1 LTRPHADTR
10 QPAPTR
16 GAGFDQRDGY
26 AGALVC
32 IEANRPPSHLWL
44 HSKEARRPEGMMSD
58 SFTLTSSL
66 SDRDS
71 WTAADWCPMER
82 ALGLIGTRSAMT
94 LLREVFYG
102 ATRFDDLA
110 RRAGVTP
117 AVASQRL
124 RQLVDNGLLE
134 RRPYQEPGQRT
145 RYEYAVTQGGL
156 EVFPIIAALSSLG
169 DRLPRE
175 PEKAVV
181 LRHADCGEPV
191 MTEVRCA
198 AGHPVAP
205 ADTVVSIVQRT
216 PSTRTD

>member
-1 LTRPHADTR
+1 
-10 QPAPTR
+10 
-16 GAGFDQRDGY
+16 
-26 AGALVC
+26 
-32 IEANRPPSHLWL
+32 
-44 HSKEARRPEGMMSD
+44 MMSYF
-58 SFTLTSSL
+58 FTLASSL

-124 RQLVDNGLLE
+124 KQLVESGLLE
-134 RRPYQEPGQRT
+134 RRPYQESGQRT
-145 RYEYAVTQGGL
+145 RDEYAVTERGL
-156 EVFPIIAALSSLG
+156 EVFPIIAALSHLG
-169 DRLPRE
+169 DRMPPE
-175 PEKAVV
+175 PEEAVT
-181 LRHADCGEPV
+181 LSHAGCGEPV

-198 AGHPVAP
+198 AGHQVAP
-205 ADTVVSIVQRT
+205 AETVVSIVQRAAGARKGRRRR
-216 PSTRTD
+216 SSS